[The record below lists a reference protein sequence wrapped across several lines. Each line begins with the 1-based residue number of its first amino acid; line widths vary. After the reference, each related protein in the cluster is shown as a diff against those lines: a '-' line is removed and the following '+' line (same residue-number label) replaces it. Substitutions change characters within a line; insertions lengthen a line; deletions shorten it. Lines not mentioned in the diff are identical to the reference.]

1 MPVNTPSARSKPIE
15 ILRETIISA
24 SRTAPTTTMV
34 RRFDRFFELT
44 HRGTTWGTEV
54 RGGVLTFVT
63 MAYIVILN
71 PLILGGTKDV
81 VGHSLQVQ
89 QVAAVTA
96 LSAGVMTVL
105 FGLVAR
111 LPFAFAAGLGINSFL
126 AVNVVRILTWQEAM
140 GLVVINGLII
150 VVLAATGLRRL
161 IFNAVPAQ
169 LKTAI
174 TVGIGL
180 FIAFIGFV
188 DSGFVR
194 STNMSSPPVQLG
206 EAGSIATLPTLVFLL
221 ALVVM
226 AVLMARKVKGALL
239 IGIVVATI
247 VAIVAESI
255 WHVGPSGPKNP
266 GGWNLTVPAL
276 PSSLV
281 ELPNLGLVGQV
292 DLLGSFGRI
301 GALAAI
307 MLVFTL
313 VFTNFFDAMG
323 SMTGLARSAGLS
335 KEDGTFPRL
344 QSALI
349 VEGVGAVVGGGTS
362 ASSNTVFVESA
373 AGIGEGAK
381 TGLASVVTGV
391 LFLLAMFFTPLT
403 QVVPLE
409 VAAAALVIVGSLMV
423 VQIRHIDFHEFS
435 SVLPVFLTI
444 IVMPLTY
451 SIANGIGVGFISWVL
466 VRSLAGKAREISPL
480 LWVVAAG
487 FLVYFARG
495 PIQLLFSH

>member
-1 MPVNTPSARSKPIE
+1 
-15 ILRETIISA
+15 
-24 SRTAPTTTMV
+24 
-34 RRFDRFFELT
+34 
-44 HRGTTWGTEV
+44 
-54 RGGVLTFVT
+54 

-81 VGHSLQVQ
+81 VGHSLQGQ

-96 LSAGVMTVL
+96 LSAGLMTVL
-105 FGLVAR
+105 FGLIAR

-126 AVNVVRILTWQEAM
+126 AVSVVRVVTWPEAM
-140 GLVVINGLII
+140 GLVVIDGLVI
-150 VVLAATGLRRL
+150 VLLAATGLRRL
-161 IFNAVPAQ
+161 IFNAVPAP

-174 TVGIGL
+174 TVGIGM
-180 FIAFIGFV
+180 FIAFIGLV

-194 STNMSSPPVQLG
+194 TTDLSSPPVQLG
-206 EAGSIATLPTLVFLL
+206 EAGSVATIPTIVFLI
-221 ALVVM
+221 ALIVM
-226 AVLMARKVKGALL
+226 GVLMARKVKGALL

-247 VAIVAESI
+247 VAIVLEAI
-255 WHVGPSGPKNP
+255 FHVGPSLGKNP
-266 GGWNLTVPAL
+266 AGWNLTVPAL
-276 PSSLV
+276 PTSLV
-281 ELPNLGLVGQV
+281 SVPNLGLVGQV
-292 DLLGSFGRI
+292 DLFGAFGRI
-301 GALAAI
+301 GALAAV

-335 KEDGTFPRL
+335 APDGTFPRL
-344 QSALI
+344 QSALV
-349 VEGVGAVVGGGTS
+349 VEGVGAVVGGGVS

-373 AGIGEGAK
+373 SGIGEGAK
-381 TGLASVVTGV
+381 TGFASLVTGV

-409 VAAAALVIVGSLMV
+409 VAAAALVIVGALMV
-423 VQIRHIDFHEFS
+423 VQIRHIDFSEFS
-435 SVLPVFLTI
+435 VVLPVFLTI

-480 LWVVAAG
+480 LWIVAAG
-487 FLVYFARG
+487 FLVFFARG
-495 PIQLLFSH
+495 PIELLLPH